1 MRRAANGWVLPV
13 SVLLAILL
21 GLVPLPAV
29 LQPLRPYWLALVVA
43 YWVIEDN
50 EHLGLVFAFSM
61 GLLADLA
68 FGSILGEQALRL
80 TVMAFILQRFRT
92 QLRFFPMAQQALAIG
107 GLLFNDRV
115 VSAAIHLA
123 LGVEQVPWTYWLA
136 PVIGMLLW
144 APLYLV
150 MDALRFSRRGR

>member
-1 MRRAANGWVLPV
+1 GRGCSAERGRRGSGGGAGGHRRRVRRGIAGGRALRRVANGWVLPV
-13 SVLLAILL
+13 SVLVAILL
-21 GLVPLPAV
+21 GLVPLPEM

-50 EHLGLVFAFSM
+50 ERLGLVFAFSM

-92 QLRFFPMAQQALAIG
+92 QLRFFPM
-107 GLLFNDRV
+107 
-115 VSAAIHLA
+115 
-123 LGVEQVPWTYWLA
+123 
-136 PVIGMLLW
+136 
-144 APLYLV
+144 
-150 MDALRFSRRGR
+150 

>member
-1 MRRAANGWVLPV
+1 GESGGAPGPRPRRAAAARAGAGAGGATGRGGVPAGGGCRRGRAAARRRRARGASGRGNAVRRAANGWVLPV

-68 FGSILGEQALRL
+68 FGSIL
-80 TVMAFILQRFRT
+80 
-92 QLRFFPMAQQALAIG
+92 
-107 GLLFNDRV
+107 
-115 VSAAIHLA
+115 
-123 LGVEQVPWTYWLA
+123 
-136 PVIGMLLW
+136 
-144 APLYLV
+144 
-150 MDALRFSRRGR
+150 